1 MLSWQYSLLIACRNN
16 LLHTG
21 MSRVKMNGGLTPP
34 PLTSP
39 RSAVIFVEKAAAA
52 CAAPVLKH
60 FCSILHRNLAF
71 TQNLGLTPLIPLL
84 LGPTLK
90 ISVIVSRPFLTHS
103 GFFLCGPPR
112 SAVDK
117 PSAARYNTF
126 QRPSTGANLQLLR
139 RIFSLSQCAAFV
151 KGEPLYGR
159 FESRYA
165 YHQGGAFA

>member
-1 MLSWQYSLLIACRNN
+1 MDSYIKSPMNY
-16 LLHTG
+16 TG
-21 MSRVKMNGGLTPP
+21 GKYKILNDIIPSFPSGIKNFVDLFAGGLNVGINVNAGFRKYYRCFEQSRCFFR
-34 PLTSP
+34 LYLWNRKS
-39 RSAVIFVEKAAAA
+39 
-52 CAAPVLKH
+52 
-60 FCSILHRNLAF
+60 
-71 TQNLGLTPLIPLL
+71 LIPLL

-103 GFFLCGPPR
+103 GFFLCEPPR

-139 RIFSLSQCAAFV
+139 RILSLSQCAAFV
-151 KGEPLYGR
+151 KGDPLYGR

-165 YHQGGAFA
+165 YHQGGASA

>member
-1 MLSWQYSLLIACRNN
+1 M
-16 LLHTG
+16 
-21 MSRVKMNGGLTPP
+21 
-34 PLTSP
+34 
-39 RSAVIFVEKAAAA
+39 
-52 CAAPVLKH
+52 
-60 FCSILHRNLAF
+60 
-71 TQNLGLTPLIPLL
+71 IPLL

-103 GFFLCGPPR
+103 GFFLCEPPR

-151 KGEPLYGR
+151 K
-159 FESRYA
+159 ESRFMDVLDHTMPIIGEVLSHESSRYC
-165 YHQGGAFA
+165 HRRDFRHRQGHRPRPEGLRLYRLRIFPPRAGR